1 MVKPETILPDY
12 LFEVSWE
19 VCNKMGGIYT
29 VVATKALNIKARMG
43 ERHILLGPDVWIDP
57 SANPDFTE
65 DTSLFNGWKETAE
78 KEGLRMRI
86 GRWNIPGS
94 PIAILV
100 GYKHLL
106 PQVNDILSSL
116 WNSFGV
122 DSLQGN
128 WDYKEN
134 AVFGYAAGRVIES
147 FFKHNIRADKNVVAQ
162 FHEWQTGSGVL
173 YLKQQ
178 RLPIATAFTTHA
190 TVSGRCIAG
199 NNLPLYD
206 PMPSY
211 NGDEMARRFC
221 VTSMHSLEKTAAM
234 QADVFTTVSDITA
247 KECGQLLR
255 KVDIVTPNGFEN
267 SFTPST
273 DEEYCQ
279 KRTAAKSLLSKVA
292 AAMSG
297 QPVADDAV
305 MIGIGGR
312 YEYRNKGI
320 DVFIEALGQMKNED
334 YNGREIHAFIM
345 IPGGHNGPDKA
356 LKAKLEENRNERY
369 VTQVTHD
376 LMNPEWDRITRRFSE
391 LGLNNSEGSRIKVY
405 FVPSYL
411 NGNDGIFNVKYYD
424 LLIGLDLALFPSY
437 YEPWGYTPLEALA
450 FSIPTYT
457 TTLAGFGL
465 WVKDFYGEKP
475 HPGITVA
482 DRNDSNYWDVVSS
495 VNARI
500 REIASL
506 DEAGMKLYME
516 NAKEV
521 ASIALWDNMIEYYNQ
536 AYAMALSKV
545 ADLKAGYKKNIDE
558 KMDNRIEIN
567 SPNWKSV
574 MVTRHLPAELSSL
587 ESLSKNLWWCWNEKA
602 KALFKKIDPEIWHA
616 SSHNPMAVLDKVSIK
631 RFNQLAK
638 DAEFLGELKEVATE
652 FEEYMALKAERKD
665 PSIAYFCME
674 YGLDTSL
681 KIYSGGLGILAGD
694 YLKETSDMN
703 VNLCAVGFLY
713 RYGYFNQVLTAQGA
727 QEAKY
732 DPQDFLKIPAEPVM
746 DAEGNWLTTSVQ
758 FPGRTVTARIWKTA
772 VGRTDLYLLDTDY
785 EANGPQD
792 REITYHLY
800 GGNWENRLKQELLL
814 GIGGVRALRKL
825 GLNPQIYHCNE
836 GHAAFTGLERL
847 REYVQ
852 NENLS
857 YNEALEVVRASSL
870 FTTHTPVPA
879 GHDAFDE
886 PMLRSYIGHF
896 PQALN
901 ISWETMMGLGK
912 LNGYDFNEK
921 FSMSKLAANI
931 SQNVNGVS
939 MLHGLVS
946 QDIFADMYKG
956 YLPEELHVSYVTN
969 GVHYPTW
976 CAKEWKAVHARVFG
990 DEFKTHH
997 YDLKCFEGIYN
1008 ISDEEVWDVRKILKA
1023 DLINT
1028 VKERLS
1034 DTSVAGHY
1042 SPAQVV
1048 KIKETLRDDVL
1059 TIGFARRF
1067 ATYKR
1072 ATLLFSDLD
1081 RLDKIV
1087 NNPNM
1092 PVQFIFAGKAHPA
1105 DGAGQDLIKQIVE
1118 ISKQPR
1124 FIGKIVFVPGYD
1136 ITVAKRLVQGVDVWL
1151 NNPTRPQ
1158 EASGTSGEKASM
1170 NGVMHFSVL
1179 DGWWV
1184 EGYKPGAGWMLPQ
1197 ERTYDDQGHQNELDS
1212 ATIYATIE
1220 SEIAPAYYAVDR
1232 KTGISA
1238 EWVSYVKNTIA
1249 QVACNFTTN
1258 RMLTDYVNQYYDP
1271 QAVRTERICADNYK
1285 EAKEIAQWKE
1295 QVRCQWNN
1303 ISVLSYTQPEDTYN
1317 LSPSHGLQSEVKLN
1331 LAELK
1336 PEDIGVEMIF
1346 CAYDKKGK
1354 LHIQAK
1360 SEFKVVSFEDGVAT
1374 YQTEILPEKTGM
1386 YQVATRIFAQNP
1398 KLPHRQDF
1406 GLVRWL

>member
-1 MVKPETILPDY
+1 MTKPETILPDY

-29 VVATKALNIKARMG
+29 VVATKALNIKAQMG
-43 ERHILLGPDVWIDP
+43 ERHILLGPDVWVDP

-65 DTSLFNGWKETAE
+65 DKSLFNGWKDAAE
-78 KEGLRMRI
+78 KEGLKMRI

-106 PQVNDILSSL
+106 PKVDDILASL
-116 WNSFGV
+116 WTSFGV
-122 DSLQGN
+122 DSMQGN

-134 AVFGYAAGRVIES
+134 TVFGYAAGMVIES
-147 FFKHNIRADKNVVAQ
+147 FYRHNISAKKNVVAQ
-162 FHEWQTGSGVL
+162 FHEWQTGAGVL
-173 YLKQQ
+173 YLKQR
-178 RLPIATAFTTHA
+178 RLPVATAFTTHA

-206 PMPSY
+206 PMPTY

-221 VTSMHSLEKTAAM
+221 VTSMHSLEKTAAI

-273 DEEYCQ
+273 DEEYLQ
-279 KRTAAKSLLSKVA
+279 KRAAAKHLLSKVA
-292 AAMSG
+292 AAMNG
-297 QPVADDAV
+297 YPVAEDAV

-320 DVFIEALGQMKNED
+320 DVFIEALGQMKSED

-356 LKAKLEENRNERY
+356 LKAKLEENRNENY

-376 LMNPEWDRITRRFSE
+376 LMNPEWDRISRRFAE
-391 LGLNNSEGSRIKVY
+391 LGLNNSENSRIKVY

-450 FSIPTYT
+450 FRIPTYT

-465 WVKDFYGEKP
+465 WVKDFYGEKA

-516 NAKEV
+516 NAREV
-521 ASIALWDNMIEYYNQ
+521 ASIALWDNMIEYYNK
-536 AYAMALSKV
+536 AYTLALSKV
-545 ADLKAGYKKNIDE
+545 ADLKDGYRQINE
-558 KMDNRIEIN
+558 TMDNRIEIN

-574 MVTRHLPAELSSL
+574 MVTRHLPTELSSL

-602 KALFKKIDPEIWHA
+602 KALFKKIDPEIWHT

-638 DAEFLGELKEVATE
+638 DAEFLAELKEVATE
-652 FEEYMALKAERKD
+652 FDEYMAAKAERKD

-732 DPQDFLKIPAEPVM
+732 DPQDFLKIPSEPVM
-746 DAEGNWLTTSVQ
+746 DEQGNWLTVSVD

-792 REITYHLY
+792 REITFHLY
-800 GGNWENRLKQELLL
+800 GGNWENRLKQEILL

-912 LNGYDFNEK
+912 LNGYDYNEK

-946 QDIFADMYKG
+946 QEIFADMYKG

-1008 ISDEEVWDVRKILKA
+1008 ISDEEVWDVRKVLKA
-1023 DLINT
+1023 DLIKT

-1072 ATLLFSDLD
+1072 ATLLFSDLE

-1087 NNPNM
+1087 NNPTM

-1105 DGAGQDLIKQIVE
+1105 DGAGQDLIRQIVE

-1271 QAVRTERICADNYK
+1271 QAERTAKISADNYK

-1295 QVRCQWNN
+1295 QVRAQWNN

-1317 LSPSHGLQSEVKLN
+1317 LSPSRGLQSEVKIN

-1336 PEDIGVEMIF
+1336 PEDIGVEMLF
-1346 CAYDKKGK
+1346 CTYDKKGK

-1360 SEFKVVSFEDGVAT
+1360 SEFKCVSFEDGVAT

-1398 KLPHRQDF
+1398 MLPHRQDF